1 VGRAK
6 IASIAKVLSTCGETL
21 LNSFKASYNHY
32 SPEVAKDEIERL
44 QQEDFSF
51 RSNDTT
57 GIKPFILSSGSRV
70 RYDAV
75 SSNWVADDGAR
86 VSEPLG
92 MHQIQEEIISP
103 LVQNLLRET
112 RIERLKIY
120 NNIIDQKI
128 NYVNEWQK
136 EVDDFYGRGRA
147 EGNDIINQI
156 QVTLGEFTT
165 AYSQYEAFR
174 QTEKAVAGGDESAL
188 QNMKVAEGTSEK
200 NVLAFKEQADRIE
213 SQMEDFNRYVEDL
226 QSDIERRAGEFSYT
240 EDYESSLRDRHS
252 KDAVMSLKA
261 IDTLDERR
269 KVLLAANP
277 YIAEKAKLPPE
288 ATVNSDELYGRLG
301 KDLCVAATGL
311 VDAIGTELKEEEQ
324 AKEEELKKDN
334 EISDSSENEN
344 NAQEEKSDVED
355 KTSVDG
361 KAVESAESEDEI
373 VESNSDDEKTSV
385 EGEGEED
392 KSDKTSDDAD
402 ELDDDEA
409 DDDVSDDE
417 SDEDDDELDDDDVSD
432 EESDEDDDELGDDDE
447 LDDDDESEEDDD
459 ESSDDEEE
467 A

>member
-1 VGRAK
+1 
-6 IASIAKVLSTCGETL
+6 
-21 LNSFKASYNHY
+21 
-32 SPEVAKDEIERL
+32 
-44 QQEDFSF
+44 
-51 RSNDTT
+51 
-57 GIKPFILSSGSRV
+57 
-70 RYDAV
+70 
-75 SSNWVADDGAR
+75 
-86 VSEPLG
+86 
-92 MHQIQEEIISP
+92 
-103 LVQNLLRET
+103 
-112 RIERLKIY
+112 
-120 NNIIDQKI
+120 
-128 NYVNEWQK
+128 
-136 EVDDFYGRGRA
+136 
-147 EGNDIINQI
+147 
-156 QVTLGEFTT
+156 
-165 AYSQYEAFR
+165 
-174 QTEKAVAGGDESAL
+174 
-188 QNMKVAEGTSEK
+188 MKVAEGTSEK

-261 IDTLDERR
+261 IDALDERR

-288 ATVNSDELYGRLG
+288 ATVNSDQLYSRLG

-361 KAVESAESEDEI
+361 ESVESAENDDKI
-373 VESNSDDEKTSV
+373 IESNSDDEKTSV

-392 KSDKTSDDAD
+392 KSDKTSDDVSDDAD

-409 DDDVSDDE
+409 DDE
-417 SDEDDDELDDDDVSD
+417 SDK
-432 EESDEDDDELGDDDE
+432 DDDELGDDDE

-459 ESSDDEEE
+459 ASSDDEEE